1 MAFDGF
7 RMSLWYGQICDT
19 GTPHGILD
27 NEAEYQAL
35 AKIREEVVDKKF
47 REEGFLDGGRCCVT
61 ALVDR
66 IHGALKSCLLGSSE
80 YCVDV
85 GLRKRYF

>member
-1 MAFDGF
+1 MAFHGCCV
-7 RMSLWYGQICDT
+7 SLWHGQIFEI
-19 GTPHGILD
+19 GTTQSVLD

-35 AKIREEVVDKKF
+35 AETREEPVDKQL
-47 REEGFLDGGRCCVT
+47 REECFLDGGRCCVT